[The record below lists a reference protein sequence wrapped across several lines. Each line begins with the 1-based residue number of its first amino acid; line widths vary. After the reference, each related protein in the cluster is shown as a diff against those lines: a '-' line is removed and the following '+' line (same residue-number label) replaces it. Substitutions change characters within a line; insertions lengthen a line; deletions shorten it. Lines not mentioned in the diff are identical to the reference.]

1 MGIDVSS
8 VKRSKWSLRG
18 ALQRTP
24 RANTATLPT
33 VSLPARSKWSLRG
46 LLKRSKPTPSTMPAR
61 RRRGWFSRL
70 NPFSRARGRRR
81 LDAPTRRTGRKLT
94 LRSTETLFN
103 GLFGTLDFDGFIPI
117 TDSGRVVSAERVLVA
132 TIWTYACGSLIA
144 RSMGSIP
151 LRVRLDG
158 EPAPADDPLV
168 MLLAQPAPNW
178 SQARFLQSSAYYSK
192 LTGSAFWRIERL
204 LSRGRSALYSDRG
217 QPAELWPFGEDAYS
231 ATIQTQGRPIVKHYT
246 DKDGRKVDVEDVIQ
260 VVEVKPG
267 SGNEGEGLAVS
278 RAAAG
283 EIVTE
288 QAASAW
294 QRKSLENKAVP
305 AGILQ
310 LLEDTSDDQF
320 DEIEKRLTDVYSGA
334 LNAGK
339 PMILGNEVKWL
350 QLAKTVVEMD
360 LIAGRRLTRE
370 GICASFGVPPIL
382 VGILDRATYSNF
394 DASELAFWKLT
405 ILPLIGSYIDSLN
418 TELAPEFGPGYVI
431 EADLSRVDALM
442 PMLDARV
449 DIAKKLWAMGVPM
462 SQLNEMFALGVA
474 EFDGWDIG
482 LVPSNLVPISSL
494 GGPPGE

>member
-1 MGIDVSS
+1 MGVDVTAT
-8 VKRSKWSLRG
+8 KRSR
-18 ALQRTP
+18 
-24 RANTATLPT
+24 
-33 VSLPARSKWSLRG
+33 WSLRG
-46 LLKRSKPTPSTMPAR
+46 LLKRSAPTPTTTPSR
-61 RRRGWFSRL
+61 VRRGGWLSRL
-70 NPFSRARGRRR
+70 NPFKRSAGLATRI
-81 LDAPTRRTGRKLT
+81 DAPTPSSSPKLS
-94 LRSTETLFN
+94 LRSTEALFN

-117 TDSGRVVSAERVLVA
+117 TANGRVVNAERVLVA

-151 LRVRLDG
+151 LRVMLNG
-158 EPAPADDPLV
+158 EPAPDDDPLV
-168 MLLAQPAPNW
+168 KLLAQPAPNW
-178 SQARFLQSSAYYSK
+178 SQARFLQASAYYSK
-192 LTGSAFWRIERL
+192 LSGSAFWRIERM
-204 LSRGRSALYSDRG
+204 LSRGRSQLHTDRG
-217 QPAELWPFGEDAYS
+217 QPAELWPFGEDSYS
-231 ATIQTQGRPIVKHYT
+231 ATIQTQGRPVVTHYT
-246 DKDGRKVDVEDVIQ
+246 DKDGAQVDPADVIQ

-267 SGNEGEGLAVS
+267 AGNEGEGLPVS
-278 RAAAG
+278 CAAAG

-310 LLEDTSDDQF
+310 LLEDTSPEQF
-320 DEIEKRLTDVYSGA
+320 DEIEARLTDTYSGA

-360 LIAGRRLTRE
+360 LINGRKLTRE
-370 GICASFGVPPIL
+370 GICAAFGVPPIL

-405 ILPLIGSYIDSLN
+405 IIPLISSYIDSLN
-418 TELAPEFGPGYVI
+418 TELAPEFGAGYVI

-449 DIAKKLWAMGVPM
+449 DIATKLWKMGVPPKI
-462 SQLNEMFALGVA
+462 LNDMFALGIP
-474 EFDGWDIG
+474 EYPGWDVG
-482 LVPSNLVPISSL
+482 LVASNLVPVSSL
-494 GGPPGE
+494 GGSTSE